1 MGEIIIKLDDQ
12 TLVNRINEL
21 ARTHRVSPEAEAASL
36 IRKAAFLKG
45 SPMDRGEIA
54 RRIAAMTPASS
65 HQTDSTDLV
74 REDRLR

>member
-1 MGEIIIKLDDQ
+1 MGEIVIKLDDEK
-12 TLVNRINEL
+12 LVSRINEL
-21 ARTHRVSPEAEAASL
+21 ARAHRISPEAEAASL

-45 SPMDRGEIA
+45 NPMDRREIA
-54 RRIAAMTPASS
+54 SRIAAMTPANS